1 MSDKF
6 EKLLH
11 QIQRQ
16 ASPFVREEIA
26 KILSNLSKP
35 GTSSEYK
42 FDINELEKSGCQKL
56 QNPLSPEEVEEIRT
70 FFSTVDGYS
79 AHVCARSDGIARNL
93 SNGAMDYQYLSFPL
107 ATIRQCPHI
116 SKILSNKTMHAV
128 AKSYLGQNPILYS
141 INTFWNFPNPR
152 VARKGG
158 AIMQKEY
165 DGVQTWHRD
174 KDDFKFLAFFIFLTD
189 TSESDGSH
197 LFVES
202 SHRSNWINVALNQIF
217 KVNRSKLKF
226 SGSFSEQE
234 LINQIGNLLVVG
246 SNLSDDLL
254 KAGGAKIREISGK
267 AGDFFVEDTFGI
279 HKGVLCKRPRLMM
292 WIRLGLYENIAFAA
306 DHFDTSSSVRKRY
319 FEDIHGLESVI

>member
-26 KILSNLSKP
+26 RILSNSSKP
-35 GTSSEYK
+35 EIRSEYK
-42 FDINELEKSGCQKL
+42 VDINELENRGCQKL
-56 QNPLSPEEVEEIRT
+56 QNPLSTEEVEEIRT

-116 SKILSNKTMHAV
+116 SKILSNKSMHAV

-141 INTFWNFPNPR
+141 INTFWNFPNPQ

-158 AIMQKEY
+158 AILQKEY

-197 LFVES
+197 LFCGILSQIKLDQLCVES
-202 SHRSNWINVALNQIF
+202 NF
-217 KVNRSKLKF
+217 
-226 SGSFSEQE
+226 
-234 LINQIGNLLVVG
+234 
-246 SNLSDDLL
+246 
-254 KAGGAKIREISGK
+254 
-267 AGDFFVEDTFGI
+267 
-279 HKGVLCKRPRLMM
+279 
-292 WIRLGLYENIAFAA
+292 
-306 DHFDTSSSVRKRY
+306 
-319 FEDIHGLESVI
+319 